1 MLKKKKKKKR
11 KKQKT
16 YCSGRLTFGR
26 LIPTG
31 NRKRKADDDLEPRSS
46 YLDNDMDLQMSAG
59 ASPQIPHR
67 TIKKPRSN
75 VVQGR
80 PLPLP
85 RLLES
90 VDPQTLKSIIQAMCD
105 RHPELAKEVT
115 ELAPRPT
122 VASALETLRN
132 YEATYRQAFPYGGS
146 SAGDYAHNRVRP
158 ALMELLDALSDYT
171 PHFLPPNEGQTAVS
185 LSFLDGATDFIHR
198 LPDWEN
204 PLHNHFKQTAYEE
217 IGKAWILVIQE
228 AAKRGAGISL
238 HYGGWESKLSRHN
251 EHSGGR
257 MQQAVVQ
264 MRQTL
269 GWDDETNGRNQRL
282 PSGFGGAQSVSVR
295 TW

>member
-1 MLKKKKKKKR
+1 M
-11 KKQKT
+11 
-16 YCSGRLTFGR
+16 
-26 LIPTG
+26 
-31 NRKRKADDDLEPRSS
+31 
-46 YLDNDMDLQMSAG
+46 G
-59 ASPQIPHR
+59 ASPQIAPR
-67 TIKKPRSN
+67 MLKRPRSN

-90 VDPQTLKSIIQAMCD
+90 VDPQTLKNIIQTMCG

-122 VASALETLRN
+122 VPSALDTLRN
-132 YEATYRQAFPYGGS
+132 YEATYRQAFPYGGNS
-146 SAGDYAHNRVRP
+146 TGDYTHNRVRP

-171 PHFLPPNEGQTAVS
+171 PHFLPPTESQTAVS

-204 PLHNHFKQTAYEE
+204 PLHNHPKQTAYEE
-217 IGKAWILVIQE
+217 ITKAWILVVQE

-238 HYGGWESKLSRHN
+238 QYGGWESKLSRHN
-251 EHSGGR
+251 DHSGGR

-269 GWDDETNGRNQRL
+269 GWDEGANGRSQRS
-282 PSGFGGAQSVSVR
+282 PACFGVGMQSVSVG

>member
-1 MLKKKKKKKR
+1 MSALMNPQPLPLHNQSMHPTR
-11 KKQKT
+11 H
-16 YCSGRLTFGR
+16 SPARLG
-26 LIPTG
+26 G
-31 NRKRKADDDLEPRSS
+31 RKRKADEDHEPRTS
-46 YLDNDMDLQMSAG
+46 YLDNDMDLQMG
-59 ASPQIPHR
+59 ASPHVAPR
-67 TIKKPRSN
+67 MLKKPRSN

-90 VDPQTLKSIIQAMCD
+90 VDQQTLKNIIQAMCD
-105 RHPELAKEVT
+105 RHPELVKEVT

-122 VASALETLRN
+122 VSSALDTLRN
-132 YEATYRQAFPYGGS
+132 YESTYRQAFPYGGNS
-146 SAGDYAHNRVRP
+146 TGDYAHNRVRP

-171 PHFLPPNEGQTAVS
+171 PHFLPPNESQTAVS

-198 LPDWEN
+198 LPEWEN
-204 PLHNHFKQTAYEE
+204 PLHNYPKQTAYEE
-217 IGKAWILVIQE
+217 ITKAWILVIQE

-238 HYGGWESKLSRHN
+238 QYGGWESKLSRHN

-264 MRQTL
+264 IRQTL
-269 GWDDETNGRNQRL
+269 GLDEGANGRSQRS
-282 PSGFGGAQSVSVR
+282 PAGFGVGMQSVSVR